1 MFLIILTFISAI
13 SISLIAAGYS
23 IIGLATLFA
32 GAATPII
39 AMGSALEVGKLVA
52 ASWLYHNWRRNIPK
66 SLKAYL
72 FTSIIVLIFITS
84 VGIFGFLSKAHLD
97 QVKPT
102 AGNTEQIALIDK
114 KIKQEE
120 KIIERAEKTLAQLDK
135 ALDVYIDK
143 EYVSRGLKERN
154 KQKEERDLLNKSI
167 DESMAKIADLNNSK
181 SSINIEQLKLEAD
194 VGPLKYVAELIYGDN
209 AKDHF
214 DSAVRIIILILI
226 FVFDPL
232 AVLLLIAS
240 QYTFNWAREQKGGGS
255 LPPKSDPDNSPT
267 SPTPGYTDEEWDQ
280 AHRENYEFDRAKV
293 IDANEPPEIVEP
305 EEPKEKEKTTS
316 ELLMEGFKEEQEQ
329 RAIEEQ
335 NEEWADMYAQADNTL
350 PKDSVA
356 EQIEDETLK
365 ELSNLDKW
373 NEWVEKAN
381 EEAEKN
387 PEEPKKELPD
397 TKNRIFYS
405 AEVEDQKKTP
415 EGINYMKKEGNK
427 QVRKTSTPKS

>member
-1 MFLIILTFISAI
+1 MFLTLITFISAI

-23 IIGLATLFA
+23 ILGLATLFA
-32 GAATPII
+32 GAYVPII

-114 KIKQEE
+114 KIRQEE

-167 DESMAKIADLNNSK
+167 DEAMAKIADLNNSK

-209 AKDHF
+209 AKNHF

-232 AVLLLIAS
+232 AVLLLIAANIS
-240 QYTFNWAREQKGGGS
+240 LRQWRGKRLENQKQKDWQKEAVNAKARARDYIEKQKVYKNFFNKLGKRNITNRDYEEFFAKMGTEELKNLG
-255 LPPKSDPDNSPT
+255 LDPDEIRLKL
-267 SPTPGYTDEEWDQ
+267 DQIMEWND
-280 AHRENYEFDRAKV
+280 
-293 IDANEPPEIVEP
+293 P
-305 EEPKEKEKTTS
+305 
-316 ELLMEGFKEEQEQ
+316 
-329 RAIEEQ
+329 
-335 NEEWADMYAQADNTL
+335 NT
-350 PKDSVA
+350 
-356 EQIEDETLK
+356 
-365 ELSNLDKW
+365 N
-373 NEWVEKAN
+373 
-381 EEAEKN
+381 
-387 PEEPKKELPD
+387 
-397 TKNRIFYS
+397 
-405 AEVEDQKKTP
+405 
-415 EGINYMKKEGNK
+415 NK
-427 QVRKTSTPKS
+427 

>member
-1 MFLIILTFISAI
+1 MFLTLITFISAI

-23 IIGLATLFA
+23 ILGLATLFA
-32 GAATPII
+32 GAYVPII

-167 DESMAKIADLNNSK
+167 DEAMAKIADLNNSK

-232 AVLLLIAS
+232 AVLLLIAA
-240 QYTFNWAREQKGGGS
+240 NIS
-255 LPPKSDPDNSPT
+255 LNQWRDKRDERK
-267 SPTPGYTDEEWDQ
+267 TDTI
-280 AHRENYEFDRAKV
+280 DRALKRIEV
-293 IDANEPPEIVEP
+293 LENRNKRLKIYKDLTKEFGDNPDEI
-305 EEPKEKEKTTS
+305 KLKLSQIYDWNNDKNSCLTLLS
-316 ELLMEGFKEEQEQ
+316 E
-329 RAIEEQ
+329 
-335 NEEWADMYAQADNTL
+335 
-350 PKDSVA
+350 
-356 EQIEDETLK
+356 
-365 ELSNLDKW
+365 
-373 NEWVEKAN
+373 
-381 EEAEKN
+381 
-387 PEEPKKELPD
+387 
-397 TKNRIFYS
+397 
-405 AEVEDQKKTP
+405 
-415 EGINYMKKEGNK
+415 
-427 QVRKTSTPKS
+427 